1 MATSSRTV
9 ASAPTDEPLYERTHR
24 EILEVMVGLL
34 AALFTC
40 ISSSTI
46 VANALPTIV
55 GDLKG
60 SQTEYTWVVT
70 ASLLAMTVSTAIWG
84 KLSDLFNKKVLVQI
98 AIVIFVIGSALA
110 GMSQSMVHLLSCR
123 AIQGIGMG
131 GLMAL
136 SQSIIGSIVAPRD
149 RGRYSGYMGATA
161 ALAMVSGPLIGGVI
175 VDADALGWRWCFYV
189 CVPLALISLIVLQ
202 RHLRIETIKRPIK
215 IDYLGG
221 IFVSVAATL
230 PLIWIS
236 LAGGDFD
243 WVSAPT
249 AAFLGGTA
257 IAIVLAVWVEHR
269 HPEPLVP
276 PRVMRDR
283 TTFLATI
290 AGVAVGCAMFGMSVF
305 LSQFFQTAQGHT
317 PTEAGMMMIPMMA
330 GSLIG
335 SIGSGNL
342 ITRFGRWK
350 GFLVA
355 GAVLLTAGL
364 GMLGFS
370 GRTTPYWHV
379 AIGMLLMG
387 LGMGMMQQNLVLA
400 VQNTVDVTEV
410 GAASGAV
417 AFFRTLGGAV
427 GVSVLGAI
435 LASQV
440 SSHVAS
446 GLSALGIDAAAAG
459 GSDALRDAAQLPGPV
474 LHVVQT
480 AYADATAQVFLIA
493 AGIAFIGFITVL
505 FIKET
510 ALRETVRKYDEPP
523 PVPTA

>member
-1 MATSSRTV
+1 MATPRTV
-9 ASAPTDEPLYERTHR
+9 ESTPAEEPEYARSHR

-55 GDLKG
+55 GELKG
-60 SQTEYTWVVT
+60 SQTQYTWVVT

-110 GMSQSMVHLLSCR
+110 GMSQSMGQLLSCR
-123 AIQGIGMG
+123 ALQGIGMG

-136 SQSIIGSIVAPRD
+136 SQSIIGSIVSPRD
-149 RGRYSGYMGATA
+149 RGRYSGYMGATG

-175 VDADALGWRWCFYV
+175 VDTEALGWRWCFYV
-189 CVPLALISLIVLQ
+189 CVPFALISLFILQ
-202 RHLRIETIKRPIK
+202 HHLRIETIKRPVK

-221 IFVSVAATL
+221 ILVAIAATL
-230 PLIWIS
+230 PLIWVS
-236 LAGGDFD
+236 LGGDDFA
-243 WVSAPT
+243 WVSAPS
-249 AAFLGGTA
+249 AAFLIGTA
-257 IAIVLAVWVEHR
+257 VAIALAVWVEHR

-276 PRVMRDR
+276 PRVMRER
-283 TTFLATI
+283 TTALATI
-290 AGVAVGCAMFGMSVF
+290 AGIAVGCAMFGMAVF
-305 LSQFFQTAQGHT
+305 LSQFFQTAQGHS
-317 PTEAGMMMIPMMA
+317 PTEAGLM
-330 GSLIG
+330 LIV
-335 SIGSGNL
+335 I
-342 ITRFGRWK
+342 
-350 GFLVA
+350 
-355 GAVLLTAGL
+355 GAVLLTSGL
-364 GMLGFS
+364 AVLGFS

-379 AIGMLLMG
+379 GVGMMLMG

-440 SSHVAS
+440 STHIAT
-446 GLSALGIDAAAAG
+446 GLPGLGIDPASM
-459 GSDALRDAAQLPGPV
+459 GSSDSLRDSASLPGPV
-474 LHVVQT
+474 LDLVRT
-480 AYADATAQVFLIA
+480 AYADATAHIFLIA
-493 AGIAFIGFITVL
+493 AAVAAVSLFAVL
-505 FIKET
+505 FIKE
-510 ALRETVRKYDEPP
+510 AELRLTVRKYDEPP
-523 PVPTA
+523 GPTA